1 MSEHEVET
9 VRRAFTD
16 FQEGNA
22 RGEPA
27 AAFDSGSAAPS
38 FRWNL
43 PPNAPGLK
51 QAYEGREGWIEFM
64 RMWTEDFEWTSEI
77 EEVVDVGDGRV
88 IVNTLQ
94 RATGKASG
102 VPVELHMGAIWTVEG
117 DQVVGADNFLTTAEA
132 FEAAGLSG

>member
-1 MSEHEVET
+1 MSEHDVEI

-16 FQEGNA
+16 FQDGNA

-27 AAFDSGSAAPS
+27 AAFDSGSAAPN
-38 FRWNL
+38 FRWAL

-51 QAYEGREGWIEFM
+51 EVYEGREGWIEFM
-64 RMWTEDFEWTSEI
+64 RTWTEDFDWTIEI

-88 IVNTLQ
+88 IVNTIQ

-102 VPVELHMGAIWTVEG
+102 VPVEPFMGAVWTVEG
-117 DQVVGADNFLTTAEA
+117 DQVVGADNFLERAEA
-132 FEAAGLSG
+132 FAAAGLSG